1 MAIFRGTGGSGNST
15 DDSIVSAVTEQA
27 GIATTKAGEAATSA
41 TTATTKASEASAS
54 ATTASTKATEANT
67 AKNLAEDARNGAQAY
82 RDTALQAASTAG
94 SHATAAEAS
103 AQTANNSSVQT
114 VAGISTEVQ
123 NVNNI
128 RTEIQNVDTIK
139 TDVTTVA
146 GISSNVTTVAAD
158 ASDIGTVA
166 TNITNVN
173 NVGDN
178 IANVNAVHSNAS
190 NINTVAA
197 DASDIGTVS
206 SNISNVNTVAGIS
219 SDVTTVAGLESKM
232 DTVIA
237 DASDIG
243 AVANNIGD
251 VTTVAGINSDVDT
264 VAGIAAKVTTVA
276 DNITD
281 VQNADTNAANASA
294 SASQAANSASAAGAS
309 ASTASTKATEA
320 SNSATAASNSATTA
334 TTKATEAAGSATTAT
349 NKATEA
355 STSATNAAT
364 SATTAT
370 TKAGEAASSAT
381 AASGSA
387 TTATTK
393 ASEAD
398 ASANSA
404 ASSATDAT
412 NASNTWSN
420 FYTTYLGA
428 ADAPPTVD
436 VQGNALQTGAFYY
449 DTGAGSNTVG
459 LYVYNGSS
467 WVYSTNYNNVTAP
480 YSLAQDLATNGNDI
494 SFGDNAK
501 AQFGASNDLQIYHN
515 GTNSFVSEV
524 GSGDLKLNTNG
535 ASVILQKNTGE
546 PMVKA
551 NTDSSVDLYYDNA
564 KKLATT
570 STGIDVTGT
579 ATMDGLTVDG
589 EAYLG
594 AEQANPVR
602 INSSSAV
609 GILEFNSTTGVVRA
623 DGTGQLL
630 FETGGSTDRLK
641 IANNGDISFYEDTGT
656 TPKFFWDASAE
667 RLGIGTT
674 SPLYKLHVS
683 GAVGITDGTSTAT
696 HALVN
701 GNYYIQNTG
710 AYSTIFQGNSTERM
724 RIDASG
730 NVGIG
735 TTAPSSKLTA
745 SSTGQYAINTIN
757 PTSTAN
763 NKSGISFYGYN
774 SQSAPQFYGG
784 ISANFDNTAGGAQS
798 GSLVFETINTN
809 SISEKMRI
817 TPSGN
822 VGIGTDNPAAN
833 LHVSNGSSGATVN
846 SNADDLII
854 ESATNAGISI
864 LGDGNET
871 QYLMFGDAAN
881 SAIGRVLYD
890 HNTNHMALWTNANE
904 RMRLTS
910 SGKLLIGK
918 TDESVI
924 NTVGIEAHPAGLLV
938 ATRDNN
944 IPLIANRKT
953 TQGVIAQFRN
963 DNTVVGSIGNSSTRL
978 FAGSGATGLMYDGSN
993 NYIVPWNTSSNT
1005 GRDGAI
1011 DLGVSSFRFKDL
1023 YLSNKVFANYIGAGG
1038 DTDTY
1043 MRFAGSNQT
1052 IWVNGGSEAMRIT
1065 SSGNVGIGTTNPP
1078 QLLTVGAGTATIGF
1092 VPDATNGSYIR
1103 VGGTGT
1109 GSNVLRILGHGNAE
1123 KVRFDGSGNV
1133 GIGTTSPDTTLDV
1146 HSSTNGHGIYIA
1158 QDNVGYGYHTRLTFQ
1173 GSNGSGGYNTI
1184 ASLKAYQETNGTNG
1198 YLRFDTNGDNER
1210 MRIDSSGNL
1219 LVGKTAN
1226 DNTTVGFKVE
1236 NDGFFSAVAD
1246 GNTTCVLNRLTS
1258 DGEIA
1263 IFRKD
1268 NATVGSIGTG
1278 GGDLNIGTGDTRIR
1292 FNDAT
1297 DNIIPLNASNGYR
1310 DNAISI
1316 GDSTARFKDI
1326 YRSGSTY
1333 STSDRNKKQDI
1344 RDLTDAEARVAV
1356 VAKGSLK
1363 AFRYIDTVEAEGD
1376 DANIHFGIIAQDL
1389 KAAFEAEGLNANNY
1403 QVLKTSTY
1411 TDDDGVEQT
1420 TYSVCYENLLAF
1432 IISAI

>member
-166 TNITNVN
+166 TNIANVN

-178 IANVNAVHSNAS
+178 IANVNAVHNNAS
-190 NINTVAA
+190 NINTVAG
-197 DASDIGTVS
+197 DASDIGIVS

-219 SDVTTVAGLESKM
+219 SDVTTVSGLESKM

-251 VTTVAGINSDVDT
+251 VTTVAGINSEVDT
-264 VAGIAAKVTTVA
+264 VAGISAKVTTVA

-309 ASTASTKATEA
+309 ATTASTKATEA

-349 NKATEA
+349 TKATEA

-370 TKAGEAASSAT
+370 TKASEAASSAT

-398 ASANSA
+398 ASATSA
-404 ASSATDAT
+404 ASSATDSS
-412 NASNTWSN
+412 NAASAWSS
-420 FYTTYLGA
+420 FYNSYLGTYSS
-428 ADAPPTVD
+428 APSVD
-436 VQGNALQTGAFYY
+436 VQGNPIVTGAFYY
-449 DTGAGSNTVG
+449 DTGTGSNTVG

-480 YSLAQDLATNGNDI
+480 YSLAQDLATNSHDI
-494 SFGDNAK
+494 NFGDNAK
-501 AQFGASNDLQIYHN
+501 ANFGASDDLQIYHDGSNSYIKDSGTGNLWLQGSSQVNIGGAN
-515 GTNSFVSEV
+515 GTIGVQVVEGANVTLRHNNS
-524 GSGDLKLNTNG
+524 
-535 ASVILQKNTGE
+535 
-546 PMVKA
+546 P
-551 NTDSSVDLYYDNA
+551 
-564 KKLATT
+564 KLATT
-570 STGIDVTGT
+570 STGIDVTGS

-589 EAYLG
+589 NNDIQINRNGTSAVKLFFDRSGTVDGSLELG
-594 AEQANPVR
+594 ADENLTLSVADDGRAGQY
-602 INSSSAV
+602 IY
-609 GILEFNSTTGVVRA
+609 FNNNTKRVMALA
-623 DGTGQLL
+623 DG
-630 FETGGSTDRLK
+630 
-641 IANNGDISFYEDTGT
+641 GDISFYEDTGT

-667 RLGIGTT
+667 SLGIGTDSPASKLHINSGTANQAATFESTDAIAIVGFKDNTTSNLIATGANGNNFVFYNGSERLRIDSSGHVGIGTT
-674 SPLYKLHVS
+674 SPQDLLHINSDTTDARLLLDGHTDFDAELKFAENGSVKYTVGHDAATDTFRIGTTNVDTNPRLVIDS
-683 GAVGITDGTSTAT
+683 TGHVGIGTTSPSMVGTTRTLHINGNSGGGGIRLSQGSVNSGSILYTYPQGISLETSNRTRMRISANLGDVSFYENSGTEQKFYWDASAESLGIGTTTPAQKLDVTSAGTTRIQVKNTNLTSSGLYIAEDGTGAQI
-696 HALVN
+696 N
-701 GNYYIQNTG
+701 EIG
-710 AYSTIFQGNSTERM
+710 AYPLRFNTSGTERM
-724 RIDASG
+724 RIDS
-730 NVGIG
+730 
-735 TTAPSSKLTA
+735 
-745 SSTGQYAINTIN
+745 
-757 PTSTAN
+757 
-763 NKSGISFYGYN
+763 
-774 SQSAPQFYGG
+774 
-784 ISANFDNTAGGAQS
+784 
-798 GSLVFETINTN
+798 
-809 SISEKMRI
+809 
-817 TPSGN
+817 
-822 VGIGTDNPAAN
+822 
-833 LHVSNGSSGATVN
+833 
-846 SNADDLII
+846 
-854 ESATNAGISI
+854 
-864 LGDGNET
+864 
-871 QYLMFGDAAN
+871 
-881 SAIGRVLYD
+881 
-890 HNTNHMALWTNANE
+890 
-904 RMRLTS
+904 
-910 SGKLLIGK
+910 
-918 TDESVI
+918 
-924 NTVGIEAHPAGLLV
+924 
-938 ATRDNN
+938 
-944 IPLIANRKT
+944 
-953 TQGVIAQFRN
+953 
-963 DNTVVGSIGNSSTRL
+963 
-978 FAGSGATGLMYDGSN
+978 
-993 NYIVPWNTSSNT
+993 
-1005 GRDGAI
+1005 
-1011 DLGVSSFRFKDL
+1011 
-1023 YLSNKVFANYIGAGG
+1023 
-1038 DTDTY
+1038 
-1043 MRFAGSNQT
+1043 
-1052 IWVNGGSEAMRIT
+1052 
-1065 SSGNVGIGTTNPP
+1065 
-1078 QLLTVGAGTATIGF
+1078 
-1092 VPDATNGSYIR
+1092 
-1103 VGGTGT
+1103 
-1109 GSNVLRILGHGNAE
+1109 
-1123 KVRFDGSGNV
+1123 SGNV

>member
-27 GIATTKAGEAATSA
+27 GIATTKADEASASA

-54 ATTASTKATEANT
+54 ATTATTKADEANT
-67 AKNLAEDARNGAQAY
+67 AKNAAETARDSAQTYRGLAFQSAV
-82 RDTALQAASTAG
+82 TAG
-94 SHATAAEAS
+94 SHANAAEAS

-123 NVNNI
+123 NLDNIKTDITSVN
-128 RTEIQNVDTIK
+128 TIK
-139 TDVTTVA
+139 SDVTTVA

-166 TNITNVN
+166 TNIANVN
-173 NVGDN
+173 NVGNN

-251 VTTVAGINSDVDT
+251 VSTVAGINADVDT

-276 DNITD
+276 DNISD
-281 VQNADTNAANASA
+281 VQSADTNAANASA
-294 SASQAANSASAAGAS
+294 SASQAANSATAAGTS
-309 ASTASTKATEA
+309 ATTASTKATEA

-349 NKATEA
+349 TKATEA

-370 TKAGEAASSAT
+370 TKASEAASSAT

-412 NASNTWSN
+412 NASNTWSD

-428 ADAPPTVD
+428 ADAPPTAD

-494 SFGDNAK
+494 SFGDNDK
-501 AQFGASNDLQIYHN
+501 ANFGASDDLQIYHD
-515 GTNSFVSEV
+515 GSNSYIDEV
-524 GSGDLKLNTNG
+524 G
-535 ASVILQKNTGE
+535 TGTLRIRGHNQ
-546 PMVKA
+546 VRV
-551 NTDSSVDLYYDNA
+551 TDTSDNIAAIFKGNAESTLYHNNSA
-564 KKLATT
+564 KLATT
-570 STGIDVTGT
+570 STGIDVTG
-579 ATMDGLTVDG
+579 
-589 EAYLG
+589 
-594 AEQANPVR
+594 
-602 INSSSAV
+602 
-609 GILEFNSTTGVVRA
+609 
-623 DGTGQLL
+623 
-630 FETGGSTDRLK
+630 GSTGDVAKFTGAHPSRNLLITNYTSGGEGSSYAINANSGYGEIKLQTVSKDRIK
-641 IANNGDISFYEDTGT
+641 VVNNGDISFYEDTGT

-667 RLGIGTT
+667 SLGIGTS
-674 SPLYKLHVS
+674 SPSADLH
-683 GAVGITDGTSTAT
+683 INNTAGSE
-696 HALVN
+696 L
-701 GNYYIQNTG
+701 
-710 AYSTIFQGNSTERM
+710 
-724 RIDASG
+724 RIDTAGGSNADSVLNFRENGTDRASLYWDGVDNDLYLETTFGDIALMPTG

-735 TTAPSSKLTA
+735 TSSPSDLLHIQSTSPIIRLTDSDTGADSIISA
-745 SSTGQYAINTIN
+745 SSSVGAL
-757 PTSTAN
+757 S
-763 NKSGISFYGYN
+763 
-774 SQSAPQFYGG
+774 
-784 ISANFDNTAGGAQS
+784 ISADNGNEVSNTFINFKTD
-798 GSLVFETINTN
+798 GSERL
-809 SISEKMRI
+809 RI
-817 TPSGN
+817 DSSGN
-822 VGIGTDNPAAN
+822 VGVGTTSPAN
-833 LHVSNGSSGATVN
+833 KLHVQRNGTAISGLGASTVATFQSTGAAGSSTFV
-846 SNADDLII
+846 
-854 ESATNAGISI
+854 SI
-864 LGDGNET
+864 LAGSTGSTGQAAIN
-871 QYLMFGDAAN
+871 FGDADDED
-881 SAIGRVLYD
+881 IGRILYRNVD
-890 HNTNHMALWTNANE
+890 NSMAFTTNTQE
-904 RMRLTS
+904 RMR
-910 SGKLLIGK
+910 
-918 TDESVI
+918 
-924 NTVGIEAHPAGLLV
+924 
-938 ATRDNN
+938 
-944 IPLIANRKT
+944 
-953 TQGVIAQFRN
+953 
-963 DNTVVGSIGNSSTRL
+963 
-978 FAGSGATGLMYDGSN
+978 
-993 NYIVPWNTSSNT
+993 
-1005 GRDGAI
+1005 I
-1011 DLGVSSFRFKDL
+1011 D
-1023 YLSNKVFANYIGAGG
+1023 
-1038 DTDTY
+1038 
-1043 MRFAGSNQT
+1043 
-1052 IWVNGGSEAMRIT
+1052 
-1065 SSGNVGIGTTNPP
+1065 SSGNVGIGTSSPSDKLEVASSSSVNIKLNNTGNSTS
-1078 QLLTVGAGTATIGF
+1078 LLLGAQATAARLT
-1092 VPDATNGSYIR
+1092 A
-1103 VGGTGT
+1103 
-1109 GSNVLRILGHGNAE
+1109 
-1123 KVRFDGSGNV
+1123 GSGDKLGLGANDTADGLVLDTSNKV
-1133 GIGTTSPDTTLDV
+1133 GIGTSSPSSKLTVAGDIEQTTGDLKYTGGINWDIAHHGAGQNIV
-1146 HSSTNGHGIYIA
+1146 FSTTPTG
-1158 QDNVGYGYHTRLTFQ
+1158 
-1173 GSNGSGGYNTI
+1173 GSAT
-1184 ASLKAYQETNGTNG
+1184 Q
-1198 YLRFDTNGDNER
+1198 R

-1219 LVGKTAN
+1219 LVGKTSASSA
-1226 DNTTVGFKVE
+1226 TVGFQAGQ
-1236 NDGFFSAVAD
+1236 DGFIAATRASAQPL
-1246 GNTTCVLNRLTS
+1246 VLNRTTN
-1258 DGEIA
+1258 DGI
-1263 IFRKD
+1263 ITDFRKD
-1268 NATVGSIGTG
+1268 GSTVGSIGNNGSGLYLDSVATG
-1278 GGDLNIGTGDTRIR
+1278 YLSHNGTRMFNWDASQFYPQADGAKDLGH
-1292 FNDAT
+1292 
-1297 DNIIPLNASNGYR
+1297 SSYR
-1310 DNAISI
+1310 WRDL
-1316 GDSTARFKDI
+1316 

-1389 KAAFEAEGLNANNY
+1389 KAAFEAEGLNADSY